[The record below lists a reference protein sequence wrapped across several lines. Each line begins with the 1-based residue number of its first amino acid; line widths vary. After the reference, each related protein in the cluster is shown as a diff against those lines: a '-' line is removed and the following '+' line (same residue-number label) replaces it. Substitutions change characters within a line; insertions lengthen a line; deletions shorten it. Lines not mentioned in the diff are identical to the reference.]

1 VIICN
6 HVTGGSSAL
15 KRHKQWGNSR
25 GFTLLELMIVIVV
38 ASVLLAIA
46 MPAWQGFG
54 DRGKV
59 KSAAQALAGDLAFAR
74 SESLAR
80 GTGASVSLSIVTDDA
95 LDWCYAITTNAGCDC
110 RVEDPEEPGFCA
122 LAIADEQASRMNS
135 SASYGGR
142 VRLGA
147 VTFAAVDGVPTA
159 RFDSLRS
166 LATVGS
172 AVFTAGR
179 YSVQVRLG
187 ALGQV
192 TLCSDSG
199 LGYEPC

>member
-1 VIICN
+1 
-6 HVTGGSSAL
+6 
-15 KRHKQWGNSR
+15 
-25 GFTLLELMIVIVV
+25 MIVIVV

-59 KSAAQALAGDLAFAR
+59 KSAAQALAGDLAYAR

-80 GTGASVSLSIVTDDA
+80 GTGASVSLSIVTDEA
-95 LDWCYAITTNAGCDC
+95 LDWCYAITTNTGCDC
-110 RVEDPEEPGFCA
+110 RVDDPEEPGFCA
-122 LAIADEQASRMNS
+122 LLISGEQATRMNS
-135 SASYGGR
+135 SAAYGAR
-142 VRLGA
+142 VAMNA
-147 VTFAAVDGVPTA
+147 VTFAPVDGIPTA
-159 RFDSLRS
+159 HFDSLRS
-166 LATVGS
+166 LNSVGS

-179 YSVQVRLG
+179 YSVQVKLG

-199 LGYEPC
+199 LGFEPC

>member
-1 VIICN
+1 MKLRKQL
-6 HVTGGSSAL
+6 HYGG
-15 KRHKQWGNSR
+15 

-59 KSAAQALAGDLAFAR
+59 KSAAQALAGDFAYAR

-95 LDWCYAITTNAGCDC
+95 LDWCYAITTNTGCDC
-110 RVEDPEEPGFCA
+110 RIKDPEEPGFCA
-122 LAIADEQASRMNS
+122 LLIADEQATRMNS
-135 SASYGGR
+135 SAAYGGR
-142 VRLGA
+142 VGLSE
-147 VTFAAVDGVPTA
+147 VTFAPVDDIPTA

-166 LATVGS
+166 LVNVGS
-172 AVFTAGR
+172 VVFTAGR
-179 YSVQVRLG
+179 YSVQVNLG

-199 LGYEPC
+199 LGYETC

>member
-1 VIICN
+1 M
-6 HVTGGSSAL
+6 HYG
-15 KRHKQWGNSR
+15 R
-25 GFTLLELMIVIVV
+25 GFSLLELMIVIVV

-59 KSAAQALAGDLAFAR
+59 KSAAQALAGDLAYAR

-80 GTGASVSLSIVTDDA
+80 GTGASVSLSIVTDEA
-95 LDWCYAITTNAGCDC
+95 LGWCYAITTNTGCDC

-122 LAIADEQASRMNS
+122 LVISGEQATRMNS
-135 SASYGGR
+135 SAAYGAR
-142 VRLGA
+142 VGLGA
-147 VTFAAVDGVPTA
+147 VTFAPVDGIPTA

-166 LATVGS
+166 LTSVGS

-179 YSVQVRLG
+179 YSVQVNLG

-192 TLCSDSG
+192 TICSDSG
-199 LGYEPC
+199 LGFEPC